1 MLKDCLVDI
10 TIVWGSGVML
20 GFVLLL
26 VYFRFHQRVKKIP
39 FIGAVFFALIWP
51 VTVVV
56 ILSVW
61 TVNGLL
67 RAYRIHSYRKIS
79 IKRNG
84 NYKSKNN
91 GVK

>member
-1 MLKDCLVDI
+1 MDI
-10 TIVWGSGVML
+10 TIVWASGVML

-26 VYFRFHQRVKKIP
+26 FYFRFHQRVEKTP
-39 FIGAVFFALIWP
+39 FIGAIFFALIWP

-67 RAYRIHSYRKIS
+67 RAYRIHSYRKIN
-79 IKRNG
+79 IKRND

-91 GVK
+91 DVK